1 MQQKHNSF
9 FGLIENLVGHGAE
22 LGFSNVHA
30 DFKPEY
36 VSSYGIPIHIFAS
49 VWAHWAKLSF
59 S

>member
-1 MQQKHNSF
+1 MGQPMQQKHNSF

-49 VWAHWAKLSF
+49 V
-59 S
+59 